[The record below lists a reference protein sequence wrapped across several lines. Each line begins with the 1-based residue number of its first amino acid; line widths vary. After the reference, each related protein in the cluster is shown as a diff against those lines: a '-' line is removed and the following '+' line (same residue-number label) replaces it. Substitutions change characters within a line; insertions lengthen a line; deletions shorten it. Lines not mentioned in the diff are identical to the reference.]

1 MMAVD
6 GFIRAISP
14 PASVH
19 SQYTRRASAGRLCDA
34 TEVVDGIAVVGDT
47 FFVLVQ

>member
-6 GFIRAISP
+6 GFIGAISP